1 MLIPQINIGIKMKY
15 IAENVKFNA
24 STEEISAI
32 KIALALLVN
41 VSLTKENADNYLNSL
56 RYVNIPELSKL
67 ADEIEQLKQPS

>member
-1 MLIPQINIGIKMKY
+1 MKY